1 MKKKNKSYIAN
12 HLGISNNVAG
22 EYPVIKAYGNKHVFI
37 ENYKNIIEYTDEL
50 IKVQSK
56 EYRIEITGSDLNII
70 FYLEKDMRIDGLIRS
85 ILIGW
90 KRFMC
95 SSDGMTKGGENDA
108 YKNIPVVMWILNN
121 TCWGR
126 FSGKI
131 YKSL

>member
-70 FYLEKDMRIDGLIRS
+70 FYLEQDMRIDGLIRS
-85 ILIGW
+85 ILIG
-90 KRFMC
+90 
-95 SSDGMTKGGENDA
+95 
-108 YKNIPVVMWILNN
+108 
-121 TCWGR
+121 
-126 FSGKI
+126 
-131 YKSL
+131 